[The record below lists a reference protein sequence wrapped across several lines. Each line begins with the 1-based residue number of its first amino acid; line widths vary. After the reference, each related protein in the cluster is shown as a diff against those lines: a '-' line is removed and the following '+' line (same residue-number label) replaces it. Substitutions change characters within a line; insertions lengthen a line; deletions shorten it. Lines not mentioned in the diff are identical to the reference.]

1 MNKKLNTVMLLAL
14 ICTIAAAVPTYAS
27 MNLEAD
33 APVSGISVALNNY
46 FARNEK
52 PEEALADSVKMV
64 ASETIELGDV
74 VESEKN
80 AVTRLVEDVTPVQE
94 EIVTDEDV
102 GVTWGTVKDTA
113 SLRLRDKPNSSA
125 KTLTLLAKGEHYIVT
140 GQEGQFL
147 KIQVDDDLEGYV
159 FKDYI
164 DTSISYNTEMTEEEK
179 AALQADADRRKAE
192 ADEAMRK
199 LEEARKAEQEKT
211 EKDKK
216 KETQAETKKETKAE
230 TIAETKSETKA
241 ETKAETIA
249 ETKSETKTPEKVE
262 AKPESS
268 KASETKKTEA
278 ETIEALN
285 WDDGEEETDEEKE
298 AETDDEEEEEAE
310 APDEEE
316 ETEEEVEETKPKST
330 VASNNAGP
338 SGVTSATRTAMV
350 AYAKQFLGNPYVYGG
365 TSLTNGCD
373 CSGFTMQIYKNFGI
387 SIARNSSAQASQ
399 GTEISAGS
407 AQPGDLFFY
416 DSGGAIN
423 HVAMYIGGNQVIHA
437 STTTTGI
444 IISNAYYRTPC
455 KVCTYIR

>member
-1 MNKKLNTVMLLAL
+1 MIEKKGVLMNKKQNIVMLLAV
-14 ICTIAAAVPTYAS
+14 ICTIAAAAPAYAS

-64 ASETIELGDV
+64 ATETIEIGDV

-80 AVTRLVEDVTPVQE
+80 AVTKLVEDVTPVQE
-94 EIVTDEDV
+94 EIVTDEEV

-164 DTSISYNTEMTEEEK
+164 DTSISYNTELTEEEK
-179 AALQADADRRKAE
+179 AALQADADKRKAE
-192 ADEAMRK
+192 AEEAMRK
-199 LEEARKAEQEKT
+199 LEEAKKAEKEKA

-216 KETQAETKKETKAE
+216 KDKKETQEETKETKETKKETKAE
-230 TIAETKSETKA
+230 TKA
-241 ETKAETIA
+241 ETKEETTA
-249 ETKSETKTPEKVE
+249 AKVETKPETKAP
-262 AKPESS
+262 
-268 KASETKKTEA
+268 ETKKA
-278 ETIEALN
+278 ESETVEALN
-285 WDDGEEETDEEKE
+285 WDDDEDEEDEGEE
-298 AETDDEEEEEAE
+298 ADDEEFAE
-310 APDEEE
+310 DEEDE
-316 ETEEEVEETKPKST
+316 EDVEEVTPKST

-338 SGVTSATRTAMV
+338 TGVTSATRTAIV

-373 CSGFTMQIYKNFGI
+373 CSGFTMQVFKNFGI
-387 SIARNSSAQASQ
+387 SIPRNSSAQAGA

-423 HVAMYIGGNQVIHA
+423 HVAMYIGNNQVIHA
-437 STTTTGI
+437 STSTTGI

>member
-1 MNKKLNTVMLLAL
+1 MRRIKNAIILSVL
-14 ICTIAAAVPTYAS
+14 IILAAAAPTYAS

-64 ASETIELGDV
+64 ATETIEIGDV

-80 AVTRLVEDVTPVQE
+80 AVTKLVEDVTPVQE
-94 EIVTDEDV
+94 EIVTDEEV

-147 KIQVDDDLEGYV
+147 KIQVDNDLEGYV

-164 DTSISYNTEMTEEEK
+164 DTSITYHTELTEEEK
-179 AALQADADRRKAE
+179 AALQADADKRKAE
-192 ADEAMRK
+192 AEEAMRK
-199 LEEARKAEQEKT
+199 LEEAKKAEKEKA

-216 KETQAETKKETKAE
+216 KDKKETQEETKETKETKKETKAE
-230 TIAETKSETKA
+230 TKA
-241 ETKAETIA
+241 ETKEETTA
-249 ETKSETKTPEKVE
+249 AKVETKPETKAP
-262 AKPESS
+262 
-268 KASETKKTEA
+268 ETKKA
-278 ETIEALN
+278 ESETVEALN
-285 WDDGEEETDEEKE
+285 WDDEEDEEDEGEE
-298 AETDDEEEEEAE
+298 ADDEEFDEDDE
-310 APDEEE
+310 DEEDE
-316 ETEEEVEETKPKST
+316 EDVEEVAPKST
-330 VASNNAGP
+330 VSSNNAGP
-338 SGVTSATRTAMV
+338 SGVTSATRTAIV

-373 CSGFTMQIYKNFGI
+373 CSGFTMQIFKNFGI
-387 SIARNSSAQASQ
+387 SIPRNSSAQAGA

-423 HVAMYIGGNQVIHA
+423 HVAMYVGNNQVIHA
-437 STTTTGI
+437 STSTTGI